1 MYQRQLNQSSAKALL
16 RQILLEHVRMVEREQ
31 QVQQDGLL
39 ASIQA
44 LLRTLEARD
53 PYTRGHSERVR
64 AWTTRIGRQLGQSEL
79 EIEDLGLAAR
89 LHDLG
94 KVGIR
99 DGVLEKSGP
108 LSAEEWKVMRS
119 HPAVAVEILS
129 PIRMLQSILPLIRG
143 HHERWDG
150 KGYPDG
156 IQGEAI
162 PLGARVI
169 AVADAYDALVTDRPY
184 RTGFPREKARE
195 VLQMGAGTQ
204 WDATAVDALLF
215 VQTHA
220 NKNNTQPSNPSHHLV
235 RDPVC
240 SMFMVLEVAQAQV
253 IFDDQVVYFC
263 STACR
268 ELFDRNPLTYMKG
281 LSP

>member
-1 MYQRQLNQSSAKALL
+1 
-16 RQILLEHVRMVEREQ
+16 
-31 QVQQDGLL
+31 
-39 ASIQA
+39 
-44 LLRTLEARD
+44 
-53 PYTRGHSERVR
+53 
-64 AWTTRIGRQLGQSEL
+64 
-79 EIEDLGLAAR
+79 
-89 LHDLG
+89 
-94 KVGIR
+94 
-99 DGVLEKSGP
+99 
-108 LSAEEWKVMRS
+108 MRS

-169 AVADAYDALVTDRPY
+169 AVADAYDAMVTDRPY

-204 WDATAVDALLF
+204 WDTTAVDALLF

-240 SMFMVLEVAQAQV
+240 SMVVVLEVAQAQV

-268 ELFDRNPLTYMKG
+268 ELFDRNPLIYMRG

>member
-1 MYQRQLNQSSAKALL
+1 MEQRRASSPSEKALL
-16 RQILLEHVRMVEREQ
+16 RRSLEEHATMVERAQ
-31 QVQQDGLL
+31 QSQQEGYL

-53 PYTRGHSERVR
+53 PYTRGHAERVR
-64 AWTTRIGRQLGQSEL
+64 AWTIRISRQMGRSEL
-79 EIEDLGLAAR
+79 EIERFGLAAR

-99 DGVLEKSGP
+99 EAVLEKPGP
-108 LSAEEWKVMRS
+108 LNAEEWQTMRS
-119 HPAVAVEILS
+119 HPALGVEILA
-129 PIRMLQSILPLIRG
+129 PIHMLQPILPIIRG

-156 IQGEAI
+156 IQGKAI

-204 WDATAVDALLF
+204 WDAAVVEALLF
-215 VQTHA
+215 VQTRA
-220 NKNNTQPSNPSHHLV
+220 NKNSTQPSAASHHLV

-240 SMFMVLEVAQAQV
+240 GMFVVPEVAQAQV
-253 IFDDQVVYFC
+253 VFDGQVVYFC

-268 ELFDRNPLTYMKG
+268 ELFDRHPLTYKKG
-281 LSP
+281 VWP